1 MDRLLRGALAAVL
14 LLCACGKDRGKE
26 SARSQAP
33 VPVRVRVVEPVSGDS
48 QTRYS
53 GTVEPATQV
62 DVAFKVGGYVEQIAQ
77 NRQSGSP
84 RLIQEGDPVRK
95 GMVLAVVRTADYQ
108 NKVDSARAQLVQ
120 ATAELKQAE
129 IEYGRSSRLFASA
142 SVSQAD
148 LDRATVTR
156 DTAKAKLDGAQVQLR
171 DAQLQ
176 LSDCTLRSPLDGVL
190 IRRGIEI
197 GTLAAPGATGFVVAD
212 TSAVKVVF
220 GAPDALVAKLR
231 LGSPIIVTTEAVP
244 GELQGTITRIS
255 PSADPRGRLYDV
267 ESKLPNPNG
276 LLKSGMTASF
286 KVPGASLAQEA
297 VAVPLTSVVRS
308 PREPR
313 GFAVYVVLGDAET
326 SVARV
331 RDVKLGDTLGNAIV
345 AREGLKLGERVVTL
359 GATLLNDGSHVRVI
373 P

>member
-1 MDRLLRGALAAVL
+1 MKTLPRLALTALLL
-14 LLCACGKDRGKE
+14 LLCCSRDRRAE
-26 SARSQAP
+26 SAHGQAP
-33 VPVRVRVVEPVSGDS
+33 IPVRVRAVEPVTGDT
-48 QTRYS
+48 QNRYS

-77 NRQSGSP
+77 TQHDGSL

-95 GMVLAVVRTADYQ
+95 GMVLAVVRTADYAH
-108 NKVDSARAQLVQ
+108 KVDGAKAQLAQ
-120 ATAELKQAE
+120 TQAELKNAQ
-129 IEYGRSSRLFASA
+129 IDYDRSARLFANA

-148 LDRATVTR
+148 LDHATVQR
-156 DTAKAKLDGAQVQLR
+156 DTAKAKVDGAQVQLK

-176 LSDCTLRSPLDGVL
+176 LSDTTLRSPLDGVL
-190 IRRGIEI
+190 LRRGIEI
-197 GTLAAPGATGFVVAD
+197 GTLVGPGTTAFVVAD

-220 GAPDALVAKLR
+220 GAPDSLVEKLR
-231 LGSPIIVTTEAVP
+231 MGSPITITTEAVP
-244 GELQGTITRIS
+244 GELQGNITRIS

-267 ESKLPNPNG
+267 ESKLPNPKG

-286 KVPGASLAQEA
+286 KIPEGALVQES

-308 PREPR
+308 PNDPR
-313 GFAVYVVLGDAET
+313 GFAVYVLQGDGET
-326 SVARV
+326 AQVRARE
-331 RDVKLGDTLGNAIV
+331 VKLGDPLGNIVV

-359 GATLLNDGSHVRVI
+359 GASLLSDGSEVRVI

>member
-1 MDRLLRGALAAVL
+1 MNTLPRLALAAVL
-14 LLCACGKDRGKE
+14 ALLCCSRDRRAE
-26 SARSQAP
+26 SAHGQAP
-33 VPVRVRVVEPVSGDS
+33 IPVRVRAVEPVTGDA

-77 NRQSGSP
+77 IQRDGSQ

-95 GMVLAVVRTADYQ
+95 GMVLAVVRLADYTH
-108 NKVDSARAQLVQ
+108 KVDGARAQLAQ
-120 ATAELKQAE
+120 AHADFKNAQ
-129 IEYGRSSRLFASA
+129 IEYDRSARLLASA
-142 SVSQAD
+142 SVAQAD
-148 LDRATVTR
+148 LDRATVQR
-156 DTAKAKLDGAQVQLR
+156 DTAKAKADGAQVQLK

-176 LSDCTLRSPLDGVL
+176 LSDATLHSPLDGVL
-190 IRRGIEI
+190 LRRGIEI
-197 GTLAAPGATGFVVAD
+197 GTLVGPGTTAFVVAD

-231 LGSPIIVTTEAVP
+231 LGSPITISAEAVP

-267 ESKLPNPNG
+267 ESKVPNPKG

-286 KVPGASLAQEA
+286 KIPEGALVQESL
-297 VAVPLTSVVRS
+297 AVPLTSVVRS
-308 PREPR
+308 PRDPR
-313 GFAVYVVLGDAET
+313 GFAVYVLQGDSET
-326 SVARV
+326 TQVRARE
-331 RDVKLGDTLGNAIV
+331 VKLGDPMGNIVV

-359 GATLLNDGSHVRVI
+359 GASLLTDGSEVRVI